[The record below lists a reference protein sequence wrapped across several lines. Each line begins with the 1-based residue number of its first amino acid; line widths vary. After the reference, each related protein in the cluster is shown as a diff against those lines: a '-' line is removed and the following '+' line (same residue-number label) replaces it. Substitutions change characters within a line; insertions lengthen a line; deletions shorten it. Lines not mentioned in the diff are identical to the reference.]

1 MEGAFRQG
9 NMTVLPPPFLMAAGG
24 PSIWK
29 PGALRESEAGQRAQ
43 RVSSH
48 HSHTVQHESPHTQPG
63 ESYRPDTLRTRGGW
77 AQDATRG
84 LGRSK
89 GVHLLASHAMNVVST
104 VHVVLFCQQDHCSFL
119 SEVHSSPWNMGS
131 LSTHRQGIFM
141 TPFPHCATL
150 MVRGRMV
157 LPCPVPCTSK
167 MKVGTA
173 ATSSLDVASKDL
185 S

>member
-9 NMTVLPPPFLMAAGG
+9 NMTVLPSPFLMAAGG

-89 GVHLLASHAMNVVST
+89 GVHLLASHAVNVVST
-104 VHVVLFCQQDHCSFL
+104 VHVGLFCQQDHCSTLTFSIVL
-119 SEVHSSPWNMGS
+119 SFQKFTALLGIWVLCLHIGKASS
-131 LSTHRQGIFM
+131 
-141 TPFPHCATL
+141 
-150 MVRGRMV
+150 
-157 LPCPVPCTSK
+157 
-167 MKVGTA
+167 
-173 ATSSLDVASKDL
+173 
-185 S
+185 